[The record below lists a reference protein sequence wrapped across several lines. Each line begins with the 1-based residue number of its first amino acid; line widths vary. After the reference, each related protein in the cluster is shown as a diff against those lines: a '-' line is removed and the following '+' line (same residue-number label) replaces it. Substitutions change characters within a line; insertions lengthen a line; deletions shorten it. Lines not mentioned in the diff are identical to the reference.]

1 MARNYI
7 RLLIRQST
15 NRVNRF
21 DGPQNRATVVGVNK
35 REKTIEPNV
44 TDMNYIR
51 FAKMDYAVAVGMRTG
66 KMDGAKCIAINVE
79 FDFAVE
85 RDAR

>member
-44 TDMNYIR
+44 TGMNYIR

-66 KMDGAKCIAINVE
+66 KMDGAKCVAIKVE

-85 RDAR
+85 RDDR